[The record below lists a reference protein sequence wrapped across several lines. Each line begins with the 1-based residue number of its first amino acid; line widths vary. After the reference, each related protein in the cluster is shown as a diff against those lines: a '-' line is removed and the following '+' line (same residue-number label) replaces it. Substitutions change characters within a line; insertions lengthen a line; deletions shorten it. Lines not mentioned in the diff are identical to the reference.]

1 MISLSVNQ
9 ESVMLLTVLSYI
21 PAVLCLYAIGAL
33 TFLKDTR
40 SQINRY
46 FGIFTVCLA
55 SWISFLFIGDFVL
68 RPFISLWSVRVAAL
82 LGTSTL
88 PFFLFFC
95 LIFPRP
101 SPRLGKKFGLIAS
114 IPAVVFGILCL
125 TPWLIPAI
133 DLRANSAQPAKIGLL
148 YTLQSVYLILGYIFC
163 MGLLAVKRRHVNARQ
178 KDQITLVIS
187 GVGAALAVNVLTG
200 FVLTVLKTS
209 NNYSNLVGSIS
220 FLIFV
225 GTTAYAIVKHRM
237 FDIRLAI
244 VRAVGFIFTVVI
256 VAGIYSLIVLGVGA
270 LFISPGASDRIRNLS
285 QLLIL
290 IPPTIF
296 VGLTF
301 HWIQSLIAR
310 LTRQIFYQGTYDL
323 KTVLDKI
330 SDTLITDN
338 DIDKIMSRSL
348 SVISEAIKP
357 SHAYLAVFDDKK
369 KLYRELSIKSKP
381 ADETIFGLIKYV
393 RTMSSNPLVRD
404 ELTEDKLPDYLMNDD
419 LALVLRLG
427 TKDDLIAILVF
438 GNKQDGR
445 TYTADDISLLHIS
458 AKNLGIALDNA
469 KKYDQIGHFA
479 ETMRQEVLNATSKLR
494 KANEELKTLDV
505 MKDDFI
511 SMASHQL
518 RTPATSVHEA
528 LQMLNHPSM
537 PLTHEDRSRLIEL
550 AEASSEHLATVVAD
564 MLSISRIQAGHFN
577 INKSLVKMVELVERV
592 LMQTAVLAE
601 QKHIKLS
608 FHKPSAEINVEADQA
623 KINEAISNYIE
634 NAIKYSREKTMVTLS
649 LTLKNRR
656 VIFEATDQGMGVP
669 EKERKN
675 LFGKFFRA
683 GNARVE
689 QPDGNGIGL
698 FVVKSIAAGHGGDA
712 YYKPLDNGSLFGFWL
727 PIADS

>member
-1 MISLSVNQ
+1 
-9 ESVMLLTVLSYI
+9 
-21 PAVLCLYAIGAL
+21 
-33 TFLKDTR
+33 
-40 SQINRY
+40 
-46 FGIFTVCLA
+46 
-55 SWISFLFIGDFVL
+55 
-68 RPFISLWSVRVAAL
+68 
-82 LGTSTL
+82 
-88 PFFLFFC
+88 
-95 LIFPRP
+95 
-101 SPRLGKKFGLIAS
+101 
-114 IPAVVFGILCL
+114 
-125 TPWLIPAI
+125 
-133 DLRANSAQPAKIGLL
+133 
-148 YTLQSVYLILGYIFC
+148 
-163 MGLLAVKRRHVNARQ
+163 
-178 KDQITLVIS
+178 
-187 GVGAALAVNVLTG
+187 
-200 FVLTVLKTS
+200 
-209 NNYSNLVGSIS
+209 
-220 FLIFV
+220 
-225 GTTAYAIVKHRM
+225 
-237 FDIRLAI
+237 
-244 VRAVGFIFTVVI
+244 
-256 VAGIYSLIVLGVGA
+256 
-270 LFISPGASDRIRNLS
+270 
-285 QLLIL
+285 
-290 IPPTIF
+290 
-296 VGLTF
+296 
-301 HWIQSLIAR
+301 
-310 LTRQIFYQGTYDL
+310 
-323 KTVLDKI
+323 
-330 SDTLITDN
+330 
-338 DIDKIMSRSL
+338 
-348 SVISEAIKP
+348 
-357 SHAYLAVFDDKK
+357 
-369 KLYRELSIKSKP
+369 
-381 ADETIFGLIKYV
+381 
-393 RTMSSNPLVRD
+393 MSSNPLVRD

-683 GNARVE
+683 GTARVE